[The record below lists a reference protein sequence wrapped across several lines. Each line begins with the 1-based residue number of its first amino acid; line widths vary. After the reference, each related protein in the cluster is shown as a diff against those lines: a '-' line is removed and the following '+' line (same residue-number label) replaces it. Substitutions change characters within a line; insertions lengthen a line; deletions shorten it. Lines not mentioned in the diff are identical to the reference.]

1 MIELGW
7 TRYDPSDIT
16 HYPITYLNIN
26 SQETEPMPWIKI
38 SRDKHKTTIH
48 GSTGPFGPKFHKL
61 LRARPYPLPNF
72 NRTTSFRD
80 DSIDLFDPTS
90 YN

>member
-7 TRYDPSDIT
+7 TRYDPSEIA

-26 SQETEPMPWIKI
+26 SQETEPMLWFKI
-38 SRDKHKTTIH
+38 DRNKHETTIH
-48 GSTGPFGPKFHKL
+48 RSVGPFGPRFRKP

-72 NRTTSFRD
+72 NQTTSFQD
-80 DSIDLFDPTS
+80 NSIDLFDPTS